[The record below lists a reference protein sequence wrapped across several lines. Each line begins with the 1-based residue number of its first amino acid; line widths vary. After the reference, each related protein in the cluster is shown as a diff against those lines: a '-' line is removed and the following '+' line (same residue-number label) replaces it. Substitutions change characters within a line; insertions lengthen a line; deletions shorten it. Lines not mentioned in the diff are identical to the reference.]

1 LKNVPAGRKYKFPN
15 GDVYTSTGKGKFR
28 RPDGSEYNWIG
39 LGAIAS
45 SKFKN
50 DTIVIESV
58 ELGETV
64 ELQIVMALDDV
75 GIVASEITDK
85 EVTVKKKEVK
95 KAEAALKK
103 SFKGKKVPKV
113 IGEERIISAYDK
125 IKGLR
130 NKMNESFDH
139 KAAVELKQSIENGD
153 MI

>member
-1 LKNVPAGRKYKFPN
+1 MYKNLMKYHRKIRDAVGYRGN
-15 GDVYTSTGKGKFR
+15 
-28 RPDGSEYNWIG
+28 E
-39 LGAIAS
+39 
-45 SKFKN
+45 
-50 DTIVIESV
+50 EV

-75 GIVASEITDK
+75 GIVASEITPK

-125 IKGLR
+125 IKGIR
-130 NKMNESFDH
+130 KKIIESFNH
-139 KAAVELKQSIENGD
+139 KASAELKQSIENGD
-153 MI
+153 II